1 MANIEVEID
10 DTEIQKKL
18 SDLAGKKLDDK
29 KRQAVHDI
37 ATEILR
43 KATEVVPHDKG
54 MLQNSGNVID
64 EEDQSIV
71 GYNKVYAARLHEHP
85 EYRFQKGRQGKWLEN
100 TIKKYMGAFKKYY
113 QEMVTGIIN

>member
-1 MANIEVEID
+1 MANLDIEVD
-10 DTEIQKKL
+10 DTAIQKKL
-18 SDLAGKKLDDK
+18 TELAGKKLDDK
-29 KRQAVHDI
+29 RRQAVHDI

-43 KATEVVPHDKG
+43 KSTEVVPHDTG

-64 EEDQSIV
+64 EDEQSIV

-100 TIKKYMGAFKKYY
+100 TIKKYMNAFKQYY
-113 QEMVTGIIN
+113 KEMVTGIMN